1 MNPHISQLDGSDWS
15 LLREQVATVQ
25 ALVKKRYGGAV
36 LDQST
41 ADLAAL
47 QRVLDGEKYDYTQ
60 VAELKAIAAVLGNVL
75 HRQLGFEWVVAEDER
90 GREPA
95 LRLKTANP
103 LVIFPMRL
111 VVSAARAGDR
121 VDIEHIFRNVKQ
133 DAQRAR
139 TV

>member
-1 MNPHISQLDGSDWS
+1 MNANISQLDGSDWS
-15 LLREQVATVQ
+15 MLREQVATVQ
-25 ALVKKRYGGAV
+25 ALVKKRYGGAT
-36 LDQST
+36 LDQSLE
-41 ADLAAL
+41 DLKAL

-75 HRQLGFEWVVAEDER
+75 HKQLGFEWVAAEDER

-95 LRLKTANP
+95 LKLKTANP
-103 LVIFPMRL
+103 LVVFPMRL

-121 VDIEHIFRNVKQ
+121 VDVEQIFRDVKT